1 MEKIK
6 EILDKIKV
14 DANQIKSIDNWDKIP
29 LNTKLMLMELTNR
42 QKETT
47 AIIVNDLE
55 KLLKEVKRER
65 KDKMENIGK

>member
-47 AIIVNDLE
+47 TIIVNDLE
-55 KLLKEVKRER
+55 NLLKEVKKE
-65 KDKMENIGK
+65 GWL

>member
-47 AIIVNDLE
+47 VIIVNDLE
-55 KLLKEVKRER
+55 NLLKEVKKE
-65 KDKMENIGK
+65 GWF

>member
-6 EILDKIKV
+6 QMLDKIKV

-47 AIIVNDLE
+47 TIIVNDLE
-55 KLLKEVKRER
+55 NLLKEVKKE
-65 KDKMENIGK
+65 GWF

>member
-6 EILDKIKV
+6 QMLDKIKV

-55 KLLKEVKRER
+55 KLLKEVKKE
-65 KDKMENIGK
+65 G

>member
-29 LNTKLMLMELTNR
+29 LNTKIMLMELTNR

-47 AIIVNDLE
+47 TIIVNDLE
-55 KLLKEVKRER
+55 KLLKEVKKE
-65 KDKMENIGK
+65 G

>member
-55 KLLKEVKRER
+55 NLLKEVKKEA
-65 KDKMENIGK
+65 

>member
-6 EILDKIKV
+6 EIIDKIKI

-29 LNTKLMLMELTNR
+29 LNTKIMLMELTNR

-47 AIIVNDLE
+47 IIIVNDLE
-55 KLLKEVKRER
+55 KLLKEVKKE
-65 KDKMENIGK
+65 G

>member
-1 MEKIK
+1 MDKIK
-6 EILDKIKV
+6 QMLDKIKV

-29 LNTKLMLMELTNR
+29 LNTKLMLKELTNR

-55 KLLKEVKRER
+55 KLLKEVKKE
-65 KDKMENIGK
+65 G

>member
-6 EILDKIKV
+6 EILDKIKI

-29 LNTKLMLMELTNR
+29 LNTKIMLMELTNR

-47 AIIVNDLE
+47 TIIVNDLE
-55 KLLKEVKRER
+55 KLLKEVKKE
-65 KDKMENIGK
+65 GWF

>member
-6 EILDKIKV
+6 QMLDKIKV

-47 AIIVNDLE
+47 IIIVNDLE
-55 KLLKEVKRER
+55 KLLKEVKKE
-65 KDKMENIGK
+65 GWF

>member
-55 KLLKEVKRER
+55 KLLKEVKE
-65 KDKMENIGK
+65 EG

>member
-47 AIIVNDLE
+47 TIIVNDLE
-55 KLLKEVKRER
+55 KLLKEVKKE
-65 KDKMENIGK
+65 G

>member
-6 EILDKIKV
+6 QILDKIKV

-55 KLLKEVKRER
+55 KLLKEVKKE
-65 KDKMENIGK
+65 G

>member
-1 MEKIK
+1 MEKLK

-14 DANQIKSIDNWDKIP
+14 DANPIKSIDNWDKIP

-55 KLLKEVKRER
+55 KLLKEVKKE
-65 KDKMENIGK
+65 G

>member
-55 KLLKEVKRER
+55 KLLKEVKKE
-65 KDKMENIGK
+65 G

>member
-55 KLLKEVKRER
+55 KLLKEVR
-65 KDKMENIGK
+65 KEGWF

>member
-14 DANQIKSIDNWDKIP
+14 DTNQIKSIDNWDKIP
-29 LNTKLMLMELTNR
+29 LNTKIMLMELTNR

-47 AIIVNDLE
+47 TIIVNDLE
-55 KLLKEVKRER
+55 KLLKEVKKE
-65 KDKMENIGK
+65 G

>member
-55 KLLKEVKRER
+55 NLLKEVKKE
-65 KDKMENIGK
+65 GWF

>member
-6 EILDKIKV
+6 EIIDKIKV

-29 LNTKLMLMELTNR
+29 LNTKLILMELTNR

-47 AIIVNDLE
+47 IIIVNDLE
-55 KLLKEVKRER
+55 KLLKEVKKE
-65 KDKMENIGK
+65 GWF

>member
-6 EILDKIKV
+6 QILDKIKV

-47 AIIVNDLE
+47 TIIVNDLE
-55 KLLKEVKRER
+55 NLLKEVKKE
-65 KDKMENIGK
+65 GWF

>member
-6 EILDKIKV
+6 QMLDKIKV
-14 DANQIKSIDNWDKIP
+14 DANQIKRIDNWDKIP

-55 KLLKEVKRER
+55 NLLKEVKKE
-65 KDKMENIGK
+65 GWF

>member
-6 EILDKIKV
+6 EMLDKIKV

-55 KLLKEVKRER
+55 KLLKEVKKE
-65 KDKMENIGK
+65 GWF

>member
-6 EILDKIKV
+6 QILDKIKV

-47 AIIVNDLE
+47 TIIVNDLE
-55 KLLKEVKRER
+55 KLLKEVKKE
-65 KDKMENIGK
+65 GWF

>member
-14 DANQIKSIDNWDKIP
+14 DTNQIKSIDNWDKIP

-42 QKETT
+42 QKEATT
-47 AIIVNDLE
+47 IIVNDLE
-55 KLLKEVKRER
+55 NLLKEVKKE
-65 KDKMENIGK
+65 G

>member
-1 MEKIK
+1 MDKIK
-6 EILDKIKV
+6 QMLDKIKV

-47 AIIVNDLE
+47 TIIVNDLE
-55 KLLKEVKRER
+55 KLLKEVKKE
-65 KDKMENIGK
+65 GWF

>member
-14 DANQIKSIDNWDKIP
+14 DTNQIKSIDNWDKIP

-47 AIIVNDLE
+47 TIIVNDLE
-55 KLLKEVKRER
+55 NLLKEVKKE
-65 KDKMENIGK
+65 G

>member
-6 EILDKIKV
+6 EIIDKIKI

-29 LNTKLMLMELTNR
+29 LNTKIMLMELTNR

-47 AIIVNDLE
+47 TIIVNDLE
-55 KLLKEVKRER
+55 KLLKEVKKE
-65 KDKMENIGK
+65 GWF

>member
-14 DANQIKSIDNWDKIP
+14 DANQIKSIDNWDNIP

-55 KLLKEVKRER
+55 KLLKEVKKE
-65 KDKMENIGK
+65 GWF

>member
-1 MEKIK
+1 MDKIK
-6 EILDKIKV
+6 QMLDKIKV

-55 KLLKEVKRER
+55 NLLKEVKKE
-65 KDKMENIGK
+65 G

>member
-6 EILDKIKV
+6 ESRDKIKV

-47 AIIVNDLE
+47 TIIVNDLE
-55 KLLKEVKRER
+55 KLLKEVKKE
-65 KDKMENIGK
+65 G

>member
-1 MEKIK
+1 MDKIK
-6 EILDKIKV
+6 QMLDKIKV

-55 KLLKEVKRER
+55 KLLKEVKKE
-65 KDKMENIGK
+65 G

>member
-1 MEKIK
+1 MDKIK
-6 EILDKIKV
+6 QMLDKIKV

-47 AIIVNDLE
+47 TIIVNDLE
-55 KLLKEVKRER
+55 NLLKEVKKE
-65 KDKMENIGK
+65 GWF

>member
-47 AIIVNDLE
+47 TIIVNDLE
-55 KLLKEVKRER
+55 NLLKEVKKE
-65 KDKMENIGK
+65 G

>member
-14 DANQIKSIDNWDKIP
+14 DANQIKRIDNWDKIP

-55 KLLKEVKRER
+55 KLLKEVKKE
-65 KDKMENIGK
+65 G

>member
-6 EILDKIKV
+6 QMLDKIKV

-47 AIIVNDLE
+47 TIIVNDLE
-55 KLLKEVKRER
+55 KLLKEVKKE
-65 KDKMENIGK
+65 G

>member
-55 KLLKEVKRER
+55 KLLKEVKKE
-65 KDKMENIGK
+65 GLF

>member
-29 LNTKLMLMELTNR
+29 LNTKSMLMELTNR

-55 KLLKEVKRER
+55 NLLKEVKKE
-65 KDKMENIGK
+65 G

>member
-55 KLLKEVKRER
+55 KLLKEVR
-65 KDKMENIGK
+65 KEGLF

>member
-47 AIIVNDLE
+47 VIIVNDLE
-55 KLLKEVKRER
+55 NLLKEVKKE
-65 KDKMENIGK
+65 G

>member
-6 EILDKIKV
+6 ESLDKIKV

-55 KLLKEVKRER
+55 NLLKEVKKE
-65 KDKMENIGK
+65 G